1 MRVKSHGRGNASPMH
16 LALAP
21 TGGRRPCGFRVAGR
35 RLRIVYYRH
44 VCFLQD
50 VTRDLDTTCVRAT
63 SGRSRGRASPHVA
76 TMPDRMRAHVCAW
89 HCARNVERAART
101 SKFATSDS
109 EYRSLLVCRF
119 RLGRLRAGCEW
130 LRPESMGRGG
140 GLFGLLSDYR
150 DIPMS

>member
-89 HCARNVERAART
+89 TLRKERGARCPH
-101 SKFATSDS
+101 FQ
-109 EYRSLLVCRF
+109 VCDE
-119 RLGRLRAGCEW
+119 RLRVSIPARVQVPTWAATCW
-130 LRPESMGRGG
+130 L
-140 GLFGLLSDYR
+140 
-150 DIPMS
+150 